1 MREKGYG
8 AWRKEWGNLYIRGV
22 RNKGRRYGE
31 RDERVKWEVRVRV
44 LGERQGEKG
53 KIEEW

>member
-22 RNKGRRYGE
+22 RNKRRRYGE
-31 RDERVKWEVRVRV
+31 RDERVKWEVRVTV

-53 KIEEW
+53 KIEE

>member
-22 RNKGRRYGE
+22 RNKERGYVE